1 MTTFHY
7 VSGDEVRRGDQ
18 VRYHG
23 EPGEVQFVV
32 SERVGDAAMD
42 WYLDEYGGGGL
53 MIFTENF
60 GRVFLTSND
69 IDESLQFVE
78 RGNPSEEE

>member
-1 MTTFHY
+1 MTIFRY

-23 EPGEVQFVV
+23 EPGEVQFVA
-32 SERVGDAAMD
+32 SEKVGDAAMD
-42 WYLDEYGGGGL
+42 WYLDEYNGGGF
-53 MIFTENF
+53 MISAENF

-69 IDESLQFVE
+69 IDESLQFVA
-78 RGNPSEEE
+78 RGTPNGEQ